1 MANKKSILN
10 KENKNSKNNLKQS
23 DDGKTGLMGAPTK
36 DDLIARKNGIP
47 PVEIPE
53 NAILTETSEY
63 LITQSGEYLVWNWI
77 YNSLN

>member
-36 DDLIARKNGIP
+36 DDLITRKNSTP
-47 PVEIPE
+47 SLEIPE
-53 NAILTETSEY
+53 NAILTATSDY
-63 LITQSGEYLVWNWI
+63 LITQSGEYLVWN
-77 YNSLN
+77 